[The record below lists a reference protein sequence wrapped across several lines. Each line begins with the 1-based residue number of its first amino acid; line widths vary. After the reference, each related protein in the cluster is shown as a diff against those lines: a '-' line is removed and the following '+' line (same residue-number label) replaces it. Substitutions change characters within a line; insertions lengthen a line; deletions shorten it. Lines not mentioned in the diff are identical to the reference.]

1 MTQGNGKRAARY
13 DKHGITEA
21 HALLVTLAVY
31 FGDDAPWTNLLKYTK
46 LLTDESGFSL
56 KNHNYLRNI
65 RHKLRKR

>member
-1 MTQGNGKRAARY
+1 MTQDNGKRAACY
-13 DKHGITEA
+13 DKNGITEA
-21 HALLVTLAVY
+21 RALLVTLAIF
-31 FGDDAPWTNLLKYTK
+31 FGDDDLWTNLLKYTK